1 MARKAPKNPIN
12 DIVDTVGAWLG
23 GNRGTINPQVQ
34 RVQRDLGTVA
44 QTIDTFGT
52 GGVGQALVSDAQR
65 MAATGSSTPSA
76 LYKTAAVN
84 LAAGATGYGA
94 ANVVGKAIQSGR
106 VVNPAAAARNLV
118 SGQRVVVHGSPKS
131 SLTVLKP
138 STGSKTLPSDNVL
151 FSWNPR
157 KANMSNEIH
166 RNAAYY
172 ANKAEDAGSIYVAKV
187 PKRATTRH
195 PKQTVRNSKKML
207 ITRGEGQIVSEVPLR
222 KPFQELSPAER
233 KTVAKNVQ
241 AELRKA
247 GVQPRGVPK
256 AVDAA
261 LAKVDDV
268 LWKAEYKLKKTL
280 MTQAQKDRAAAA
292 RRARAR

>member
-1 MARKAPKNPIN
+1 MAPRKKNPIN

-23 GNRGTINPQVQ
+23 GNRGTVNPQVA
-34 RVQRDLGTVA
+34 RVQRDLGRAVSA
-44 QTIDTFGT
+44 ADTAT
-52 GGVGQALVSDAQR
+52 GGFGAAALRDVKKFQQGRSLPTNLA
-65 MAATGSSTPSA
+65 
-76 LYKTAAVN
+76 KTAAVTA
-84 LAAGATGYGA
+84 AAGAVGA
-94 ANVVGKAIQSGR
+94 KAAQVAGKAIQTGR
-106 VVNPAAAARNLV
+106 IVNPAAAARNLV

-131 SLTVLKP
+131 GLTVLKP

-187 PKRATTRH
+187 PKKATTRH

-222 KPFQELSPAER
+222 KQFQELSPAER

-268 LWKAEYKLKKTL
+268 LWKAEYKLKKTFT
-280 MTQAQKDRAAAA
+280 TQAQKDRAAAA

>member
-12 DIVDTVGAWLG
+12 DIVDTVGAWFG
-23 GNRGTINPQVQ
+23 GRGPGTNPQVS
-34 RVQRDLGTVA
+34 RVSRDLGRAVSAADTV
-44 QTIDTFGT
+44 T
-52 GGVGQALVSDAQR
+52 GGFGAAALRDVKKFQQG
-65 MAATGSSTPSA
+65 GSLPTNLA
-76 LYKTAAVN
+76 KTTAVN
-84 LAAGATGYGA
+84 LGAGAVGA
-94 ANVVGKAIQSGR
+94 KAAQVAGRAVQSGR
-106 VVNPAAAARNLV
+106 VVNPVAAARNLV

-131 SLTVLKP
+131 GLPVLKP
-138 STGSKTLPSDNVL
+138 STGSKTLPNENVL

-166 RNAAYY
+166 LNAVQY

-207 ITRGEGQIVSEVPLR
+207 ITRGEGEIVSEVPLG
-222 KPFQELSPAER
+222 KQFSELSQAQR

-247 GVQPRGVPK
+247 GVQPRGVPN
-256 AVDAA
+256 VVSSA
-261 LAKVDDV
+261 LDKVDNA
-268 LWKAEYKLKKTL
+268 LYKAEYKVKKAL
-280 MTQAQKDRAAAA
+280 MTQKQKDRAAAA